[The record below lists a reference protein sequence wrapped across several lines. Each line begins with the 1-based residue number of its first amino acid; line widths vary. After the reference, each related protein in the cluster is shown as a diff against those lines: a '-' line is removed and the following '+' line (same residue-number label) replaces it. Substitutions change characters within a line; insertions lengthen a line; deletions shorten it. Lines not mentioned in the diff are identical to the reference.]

1 MIPFPGLPGPKKR
14 GGWRRS
20 RSILPCRDLLRFC
33 CDGCGSRDQ
42 PPKGQSKGKEPSEV
56 WVSSAGGLLRKDVLD
71 PLAHRNRKRHR
82 LALTVNLQLQ
92 LCVNAGIADRIAE
105 LLKVGDLRAV
115 D

>member
-1 MIPFPGLPGPKKR
+1 MIQMTQLC
-14 GGWRRS
+14 S
-20 RSILPCRDLLRFC
+20 AH
-33 CDGCGSRDQ
+33 Q
-42 PPKGQSKGKEPSEV
+42 PNGQSKGKEPSEV

-82 LALTVNLQLQ
+82 LTLTVNLQLQ

-105 LLKVGDLRAV
+105 LLIAGDLRAV